1 MMSCRSSRP
10 TAELRRA
17 ERQTD
22 TVWRTEYVQ
31 VHDTTTN
38 TVHDTVR
45 ETTTVYIDA
54 DGDTTRKDTEREHI
68 TDRSRE
74 RRNERVGERA
84 QGESHEKETAENK
97 KEIVVE
103 QPKDGPIKPFLWGS
117 AMCIG
122 IIGIIRVIRIMKK

>member
-1 MMSCRSSRP
+1 M
-10 TAELRRA
+10 
-17 ERQTD
+17 
-22 TVWRTEYVQ
+22 Q

-74 RRNERVGERA
+74 RRNERVGEKA
-84 QGESHEKETAENK
+84 QGESHEKETAEKKFKELVSGADKAVKKVIIKKNK
-97 KEIVVE
+97 ANR
-103 QPKDGPIKPFLWGS
+103 IKSRAQLKLNKM
-117 AMCIG
+117 A
-122 IIGIIRVIRIMKK
+122 K